1 MPDTFPADDEAMR
14 TTSMTNAPV
23 ADDSSANLRMGWLLP
38 LLLLVLAAGLFF
50 YFRNGSGN
58 SAPAVAPQFVIQPAD
73 TVVDKK
79 APLLPDSTR
88 R

>member
-1 MPDTFPADDEAMR
+1 MPDTFPDEEAMR

-50 YFRNGSGN
+50 YFKSGSGN
-58 SAPAVAPQFVIQPAD
+58 STPAVAPLVIQPAD

-88 R
+88 Q